1 MAPIKSRTNQ
11 DFNTTGVVFGWTQGG
26 EAPILY
32 LMLKLEQRN
41 PYYKLNE
48 SDFFFPKK
56 DSYKNLT
63 TLDNFDL
70 FIMIRCNT

>member
-32 LMLKLEQRN
+32 LMLKLEQKN
-41 PYYKLNE
+41 PFA
-48 SDFFFPKK
+48 FFSSKK
-56 DSYKNLT
+56 DSYKDLT
-63 TLDNFDL
+63 TLDNF
-70 FIMIRCNT
+70 MIYL